1 MAARRRSIRR
11 LFLEPQTAY
20 AMTDA
25 AKLLGM
31 RVRDLQR
38 WIHAGEVEGVN
49 TASGIE
55 VPWDEL
61 ASFAMERWSQEAIE
75 AALGKDVASVIP
87 ELLRLAD
94 LEVRI
99 PRMEIVA
106 LQRVAVREGK
116 TVDAV
121 VARELLDFVS
131 AHSEWLGGEVV
142 GFSEAFLWPAGAH
155 RSATSNSTAR

>member
-1 MAARRRSIRR
+1 MATRRRSIRR

-20 AMTDA
+20 AMMHA

-31 RVRDLQR
+31 TVRDLQR
-38 WIHAGEVEGVN
+38 WIHAGEVETVN
-49 TASGIE
+49 TSSGVT
-55 VPWDEL
+55 VPWEEL
-61 ASFAMERWSQEAIE
+61 ASFAMEHWSQDAIE
-75 AALGKDVASVIP
+75 DALGVDVASVIP
-87 ELLRLAD
+87 ELLRLVD

-106 LQRVAVREGK
+106 LERVAARDGK

-121 VARELLDFVS
+121 LAGELLDFVS
-131 AHSEWLGGEVV
+131 AHSEWLGREVV
-142 GFSEAFLWPAGAH
+142 GFSEAFVWPAGAQ